1 MNNSM
6 EIFWTELSEEIAVK
20 TRHLFFFFAEITC
33 RIVKGV
39 ISLFKKRYSD
49 GYADYPGVGKI
60 TDEMVAKYVR
70 NHTHWWNR
78 LDYHKIS
85 DASIA
90 AFGMLAGYIEKPK
103 KKRWFF

>member
-6 EIFWTELSEEIAVK
+6 DILDGTLGRDRCENTAS
-20 TRHLFFFFAEITC
+20 LFFLAKTTSH
-33 RIVKGV
+33 IVKGV

-49 GYADYPGVGKI
+49 RYADCPGVGKI

-70 NHTHWWNR
+70 NHTHWWDR
-78 LDYHKIS
+78 LDYRKII
-85 DASIA
+85 DATIT

>member
-1 MNNSM
+1 MDGTLERDRCENTAS
-6 EIFWTELSEEIAVK
+6 L
-20 TRHLFFFFAEITC
+20 FFFAEITC
-33 RIVKGV
+33 CIVKGV

-70 NHTHWWNR
+70 NHTHWWDR

-85 DASIA
+85 DATIA

>member
-6 EIFWTELSEEIAVK
+6 DIFGPELSEEIAVK
-20 TRHLFFFFAEITC
+20 TRHLFFFFA
-33 RIVKGV
+33 RIASHIMKGV

-70 NHTHWWNR
+70 NHTHWWDR

-85 DASIA
+85 DATIT